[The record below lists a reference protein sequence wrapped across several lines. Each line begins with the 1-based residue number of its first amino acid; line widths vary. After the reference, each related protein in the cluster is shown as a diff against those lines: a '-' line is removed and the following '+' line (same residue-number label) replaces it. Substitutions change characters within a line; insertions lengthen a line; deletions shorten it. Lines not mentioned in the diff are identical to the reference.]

1 MNTIFETESVTDQD
15 QTAEDTESTSLP
27 HISDF
32 FEARHQLILESRE
45 AARPNETVYRVQGA
59 KQDPELPVTSTSVL
73 EDALYWFISAPALV
87 YVVYLIVGF

>member
-73 EDALYWFISAPALV
+73 EDALYLFISAPALV